1 MGGVIPRF
9 QHGGPVTY
17 EVVEAVKG
25 GQLVEARAG
34 SKIGV
39 AAAGSTKV
47 LGVAT
52 RDAQPTSVSGVVDGA
67 YGPVITVEANVS
79 QYVAV
84 GGNGEH
90 WPVTYAANAA
100 FGDPLIAAANGQV
113 TPAGATPDARSVIG
127 RCTEPAGVLAGAVG
141 LAKIYG

>member
-1 MGGVIPRF
+1 MPGVIPKF

-17 EVVEAVKG
+17 TVVEAVKG
-25 GQLVEARAG
+25 GQVVEARAG

-39 AAAGSTKV
+39 AGAGSVRV

-52 RDAQPTSVSGVVDGA
+52 KDARPAVSANAVDADGF
-67 YGPVITVEANVS
+67 PVTNTTMITE
-79 QYVAV
+79 YVAV

-90 WPVTYAANAA
+90 WPVKYSAAAA
-100 FGDPLIAAANGQV
+100 FGDPLVATALGQV
-113 TPAGATPDARSVIG
+113 GPAGAAPDARTIIG
-127 RCTEPAGVLAGAVG
+127 RCTEPAGVIAGAIG